1 MRVPA
6 VCLLATLALVLF
18 CLPVVVRTDASDVPQ
33 VCGMRSHRRRRVPC
47 VYTTSSPDP
56 DPNPSPNPNPS
67 HAAVGG
73 GMQNVT
79 HPVLF
84 VLYHKTGHNLA
95 NIIIHHLWENNLVRL
110 SHKACITLTI
120 QD

>member
-1 MRVPA
+1 
-6 VCLLATLALVLF
+6 
-18 CLPVVVRTDASDVPQ
+18 
-33 VCGMRSHRRRRVPC
+33 
-47 VYTTSSPDP
+47 
-56 DPNPSPNPNPS
+56 
-67 HAAVGG
+67 
-73 GMQNVT
+73 MQNVT